1 MSPRVGTVSLKA
13 SWGNRQDGE
22 PRSRR
27 WVECLPGPALA
38 THSQE
43 VQTVPRGPSEGR
55 GSFSGLSDCL
65 GRAGEHT
72 REAGGWAADSWKG
85 SLMKTPYGDHLGERL
100 TFPMCS

>member
-1 MSPRVGTVSLKA
+1 MSPRPCPGHSAKK
-13 SWGNRQDGE
+13 SK
-22 PRSRR
+22 
-27 WVECLPGPALA
+27 LPG
-38 THSQE
+38 
-43 VQTVPRGPSEGR
+43 GPSEGR